1 MRPLA
6 PAALLV
12 ALLAAGMPSPEAGA
26 AGVLPVEAIGRLFVN
41 GRFVC
46 TAFVIR
52 SERVATVDGE
62 ERPTYRNRVVT
73 AGHCVTP
80 ALSGGQPTF
89 LVAPRGAVPGQAHR
103 THPLVPAGFSG
114 GRPWGYDVGV
124 FVYWTSHPV
133 PILEPL
139 FNHPLRD
146 GEWLLAAGFSRGV
159 LSYSVGRYQ
168 STTEHDL
175 VAVDALLSQGSSGG
189 PVVILGT
196 HKVIGIVVEGTLKQ
210 PAASDGPCIFGGC
223 ATERPYLAVPID
235 CILRVM
241 RW

>member
-1 MRPLA
+1 MRRLGPT
-6 PAALLV
+6 ALLV
-12 ALLAAGMPSPEAGA
+12 ALLAAGIPSSEAGA
-26 AGVLPVEAIGRLFVN
+26 AGVLPTDAIGRLLVS
-41 GRFVC
+41 GQFVC

-52 SERVATVDGE
+52 SERVASVDGG
-62 ERPTYRNRVVT
+62 ERPTYRNWVVT
-73 AGHCVTP
+73 AGHCVIP
-80 ALSGGQPTF
+80 AVSGGKPTF
-89 LVAPRGAVPGQAHR
+89 LVAPRGAVPGGHR

-124 FVYWTSHPV
+124 FVYWTLHPV

-139 FNHPLRD
+139 FNYPIRD

-168 STTEHDL
+168 STTDDL

-196 HKVIGIVVEGTLKQ
+196 RNVIGIVAEGTLKQ
-210 PAASDGPCIFGGC
+210 PAAAAGPCIFVAC
-223 ATERPYLAVPID
+223 ATERPYFAVPID
-235 CILRVM
+235 WVLRVM